1 LAWRVRA
8 GTILP
13 QRITLSGG
21 DARFVPPEQRFY
33 AGGPNSVRGYG
44 RNELGPRVYVT
55 NDTTPPFE
63 VQGNDTLYDNLFTA
77 PTGGN
82 SAFVLN
88 AELRLPSPVFA
99 KRMRIGL
106 FVDVGQVWERQDEL
120 LSFHSVR
127 VTPGIGLRFATPL
140 GPVRLDVGYNGY
152 DQEPGKLYFQDDVTG
167 KLTVWRESYGRG
179 APRAFVRRLVVQFAV
194 GQAF

>member
-1 LAWRVRA
+1 VRA

-21 DARFVPPEQRFY
+21 DARYVPPEQRFY
-33 AGGPNSVRGYG
+33 AGGPNSVRGYR

-55 NDTTPPFE
+55 SDTLPPNLR
-63 VQGNDTLYDNLFTA
+63 VQGSDTLYADLFTA

-88 AELRLPSPVFA
+88 AELRLPSPVFVN
-99 KRMRIGL
+99 RMRIGL
-106 FVDVGQVWERQDEL
+106 FVDVGQVWERQREL
-120 LSFHSVR
+120 VSFHSVR

-140 GPVRLDVGYNGY
+140 GPVRLDVAYNGY
-152 DQEPGKLYFQDDVTG
+152 GREAGPLYFRNDVTDE
-167 KLTVWRESYGRG
+167 LTLYRDSYRLG
-179 APRAFVRRLVVQFAV
+179 AERAFLRRMVVQFAV